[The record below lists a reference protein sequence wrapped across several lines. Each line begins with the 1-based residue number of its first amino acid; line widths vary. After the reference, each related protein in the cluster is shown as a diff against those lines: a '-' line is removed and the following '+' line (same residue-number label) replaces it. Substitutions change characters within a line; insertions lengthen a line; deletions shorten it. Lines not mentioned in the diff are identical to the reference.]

1 MNKDNLTRNGEG
13 SSKPDTIDNPNNPN
27 NKSENSD
34 PQNKVDDSEKQPAQA
49 EHLGS
54 TAAGESGKCPKVDGP
69 KDGSGQGLQPPQ
81 CSQAWPPNQPPPVF
95 RRTPINPELHD
106 LW

>member
-1 MNKDNLTRNGEG
+1 MVRVAPSPTP
-13 SSKPDTIDNPNNPN
+13 STTPNNPN

-69 KDGSGQGLQPPQ
+69 KDGSGQGLQLPQ
-81 CSQAWPPNQPPPVF
+81 CSQAWPPNQPPPGF